1 MLDFQ
6 QKRKIRNLAYN
17 KVVLILL
24 LLVVLVMAHSTW
36 RVYNKKR
43 VSEEMKD
50 VSVKNVD
57 ELRLRNR
64 ELEDK
69 ISRLDTRSGIEEEI
83 RLKFNVVKSDEN
95 MVVVVEDEKR
105 GESATSSELSLWQ
118 KIKNFFTN
126 N

>member
-1 MLDFQ
+1 
-6 QKRKIRNLAYN
+6 
-17 KVVLILL
+17 
-24 LLVVLVMAHSTW
+24 MAHSTW